1 MYTVFCRRRYK
12 KRLIVTSTICFVLLS
27 LYSYYHTIDS
37 GISNISRIRKTERR
51 HNAER
56 TVHYEAHLQSI
67 NIGHTSSL
75 NWLKTTNKTLII
87 SQEDIETNKAPWEG
101 VDCPGFYPYQTTKS
115 SDILMS
121 ENKEFSNWM
130 QFQQNRA
137 VEGVN
142 CNFLI
147 NGNTTE
153 QKRILSA
160 MRHTHFDVVPPS
172 FYLNRTTDC
181 QQYISE
187 TGFITS
193 SLTEEEEN
201 FPIAYSIVVY
211 KHIEQVERLL
221 RSIYRPQNVYCI
233 HCDKKADDTFKQA
246 LRGITSCF
254 DNVFMS
260 TRSISVTWGD
270 TSCLTP
276 DMECMKDLW
285 RHKKWKYFINLTG
298 QEFPLRTNLE
308 LVRILK
314 TYNGANNIEGTVK
327 RALTGRWNG
336 LPPPPHSIRPIHGS
350 VHIVANRRFVE
361 YILFNKVASDLFNWT
376 KNAQHASEIFFNT
389 LNYNPHL
396 NISGSYK
403 GVPETDCK
411 SNPFLT
417 RFKNWGPQSSL
428 FNWPCHGTVVR
439 DICIFGVG
447 DLPLLSKRPEMFA
460 NKFFLNYQPYTLKCL
475 DQLMFNRTRDEY
487 FNGFKLNIAKY
498 RSLDFI
504 KNAI

>member
-1 MYTVFCRRRYK
+1 MV
-12 KRLIVTSTICFVLLS
+12 
-27 LYSYYHTIDS
+27 
-37 GISNISRIRKTERR
+37 
-51 HNAER
+51 
-56 TVHYEAHLQSI
+56 
-67 NIGHTSSL
+67 
-75 NWLKTTNKTLII
+75 KTTNKTSII
-87 SQEDIETNKAPWEG
+87 SHEDIQTNKAPWAG
-101 VDCPGFYPYQTTKS
+101 VDCPGFYPYQTTIS
-115 SDILMS
+115 NVIQMG
-121 ENKEFSNWM
+121 ENKEFPNWM
-130 QFQQNRA
+130 QFQQNRE

-153 QKRILSA
+153 QNRILSS
-160 MRHTHFDVVPPS
+160 MRHTKFDLVPHS
-172 FYLNRTTDC
+172 FYLNKTTDC
-181 QQYISE
+181 QQYIHE

-246 LRGITSCF
+246 LRG
-254 DNVFMS
+254 
-260 TRSISVTWGD
+260 
-270 TSCLTP
+270 
-276 DMECMKDLW
+276 
-285 RHKKWKYFINLTG
+285 

-327 RALTGRWNG
+327 RAYTGRWNG
-336 LPPPPHSIRPIHGS
+336 LPPPPNRIRPIHGS
-350 VHIVANRRFVE
+350 MHIVVNRRFVE
-361 YILFNKVASDLFNWT
+361 YILFNKVANDLFNWT
-376 KNAQHASEIFFNT
+376 KNAQHASEIFYNT

-417 RFKNWGPQSSL
+417 RFKNWGPNSSF
-428 FNWPCHGTVVR
+428 FNWPCHGKVIR
-439 DICIFGVG
+439 QICIFGVG

-487 FNGFKLNIAKY
+487 FNGFKLDIAKY

>member
-1 MYTVFCRRRYK
+1 MKLANYDG
-12 KRLIVTSTICFVLLS
+12 TSEWSDF
-27 LYSYYHTIDS
+27 
-37 GISNISRIRKTERR
+37 
-51 HNAER
+51 
-56 TVHYEAHLQSI
+56 
-67 NIGHTSSL
+67 
-75 NWLKTTNKTLII
+75 
-87 SQEDIETNKAPWEG
+87 
-101 VDCPGFYPYQTTKS
+101 KS
-115 SDILMS
+115 
-121 ENKEFSNWM
+121 
-130 QFQQNRA
+130 
-137 VEGVN
+137 
-142 CNFLI
+142 
-147 NGNTTE
+147 
-153 QKRILSA
+153 
-160 MRHTHFDVVPPS
+160 HFDACVVINNWDDQEKAK
-172 FYLNRTTDC
+172 FGLLVNKTTDC
-181 QQYISE
+181 QQYIHE

-260 TRSISVTWGD
+260 AKSISVIWGT
-270 TSCLTP
+270 TSVLTP
-276 DMECMKDLW
+276 DMVCMKDLW

-327 RALTGRWNG
+327 RAYTGRWNG
-336 LPPPPHSIRPIHGS
+336 LPPPPHRIRPIHGS
-350 VHIVANRRFVE
+350 MHIVVNRSFVE

-376 KNAQHASEIFFNT
+376 KNAQHASEIFYNT

-417 RFKNWGPQSSL
+417 RFKNWGPNSSL
-428 FNWPCHGTVVR
+428 FNWPCHGKVIR
-439 DICIFGVG
+439 QICIFGVG

-487 FNGFKLNIAKY
+487 FNGFKLDIAKY

-504 KNAI
+504 TNAI